1 MGWRRSIGVQ
11 ISEKETPWIS
21 IVRKVM
27 GFVGPDIRHMF
38 HYWLNDVVVS
48 PNPLFLSV
56 GLKLVS

>member
-27 GFVGPDIRHMF
+27 GFVGPDIRH
-38 HYWLNDVVVS
+38 VS
-48 PNPLFLSV
+48 L
-56 GLKLVS
+56 LVE